1 MIIPASALEP
11 FGVIGIPAI
20 NSPRALAA
28 HLKEC
33 LSHMMNIYLVLRYD
47 PQQMIDGLEQVAK
60 AEGADWCEAY
70 ELPIRGYP
78 TGFTIAL
85 HFTIKGHDTV
95 WPMAFD
101 YIPRSA
107 TFQV

>member
-1 MIIPASALEP
+1 MNIPASILEP
-11 FGVIGIPAI
+11 FGIIGIPTI

-28 HLKEC
+28 HIKEC

-60 AEGADWCEAY
+60 TEGADWCEAY

-85 HFTIKGHDTV
+85 HFSVNGSESV

-101 YIPRSA
+101 YIPKDA
-107 TFQV
+107 IFTP